1 MEHLFSALAFAGLIA
16 AQFLAV
22 VVVAHEHRKARP
34 SDPRAPCDDDPRTRN
49 IWLFSE

>member
-1 MEHLFSALAFAGLIA
+1 MEHLFSAVAFAGLIA

-22 VVVAHEHRKARP
+22 VFVAHEHRKIRSSDART
-34 SDPRAPCDDDPRTRN
+34 SRDARNRN